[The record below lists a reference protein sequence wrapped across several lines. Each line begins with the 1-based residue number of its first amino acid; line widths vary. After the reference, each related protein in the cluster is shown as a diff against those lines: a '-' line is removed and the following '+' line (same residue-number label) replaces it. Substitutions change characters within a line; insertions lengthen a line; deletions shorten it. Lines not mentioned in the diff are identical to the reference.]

1 MDIFEKCF
9 APSLA
14 GELKE
19 KGVYPYFHA
28 LQSRQDVEVQME
40 GKRRI
45 MLGWPCPT
53 SCPCTPPLW
62 TAAL

>member
-1 MDIFEKCF
+1 MDIFEKCY

-28 LQSRQDVEVQME
+28 LQSRQDVEVTME
-40 GKRRI
+40 GRR
-45 MLGWPCPT
+45 PT
-53 SCPCTPPLW
+53 VAISSQVPHGRSVRP
-62 TAAL
+62 AK

>member
-1 MDIFEKCF
+1 MDIFEKCY

-28 LQSRQDVEVQME
+28 LQSRQDVEVMME
-40 GKRRI
+40 GSRPSEQISSHTGKR
-45 MLGWPCPT
+45 MLVSP
-53 SCPCTPPLW
+53 
-62 TAAL
+62 AK

>member
-28 LQSRQDVEVQME
+28 LQSRQLSLIHISE
-40 GKRRI
+40 
-45 MLGWPCPT
+45 PT
-53 SCPCTPPLW
+53 RPY
-62 TAAL
+62 

>member
-1 MDIFEKCF
+1 MDYYVYMPQGGTMDIFEKCY

-28 LQSRQDVEVQME
+28 LQSRQDVEVTM
-40 GKRRI
+40 
-45 MLGWPCPT
+45 
-53 SCPCTPPLW
+53 
-62 TAAL
+62 

>member
-1 MDIFEKCF
+1 MDIFEKCY

-28 LQSRQDVEVQME
+28 LQSRQDVEVMME
-40 GKRRI
+40 GRR
-45 MLGWPCPT
+45 PT
-53 SCPCTPPLW
+53 EAISSHDGQLRSISP
-62 TAAL
+62 AK